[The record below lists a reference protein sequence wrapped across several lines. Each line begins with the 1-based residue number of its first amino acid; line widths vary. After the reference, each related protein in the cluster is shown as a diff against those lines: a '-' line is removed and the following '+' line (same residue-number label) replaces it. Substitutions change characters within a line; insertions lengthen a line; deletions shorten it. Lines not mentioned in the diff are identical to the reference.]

1 MKLQSQQCKGGEQL
15 PKIKNQIKLEFMSVA
30 DNVALARVMVAA
42 FAAQEE
48 MTLTDL
54 EEIKV
59 AVSEAVSNS
68 IIHGYENNPDGLVIL
83 TARLVDGAVEI
94 VVEDRGKGIA
104 DVEQAVQ
111 PSFSTDPDRMG
122 LGFAFMQSLMDEF
135 TVESRVG
142 EGTRVSMVRKV
153 KLGVSA
159 LAEASVTMG
168 G

>member
-1 MKLQSQQCKGGEQL
+1 
-15 PKIKNQIKLEFMSVA
+15 MSVA

-68 IIHGYENNPDGLVIL
+68 IIHGYDNDPNGVVIL
-83 TARLVDGAVEI
+83 TAKLVDHALEI

-104 DVEQAVQ
+104 DIEQAIQ

-122 LGFAFMQSLMDEF
+122 LGFAFMQSLMDDF
-135 TVESRVG
+135 TVESHVG
-142 EGTRVSMVRKV
+142 EGTRVFMVRKV
-153 KLGVSA
+153 KLGASA
-159 LAEASVTMG
+159 LVEASVTMG

>member
-1 MKLQSQQCKGGEQL
+1 
-15 PKIKNQIKLEFMSVA
+15 MSVA

-68 IIHGYENNPDGLVIL
+68 IIHGYDNDPNGVVIL
-83 TARLVDGAVEI
+83 TAKLVDHALEI

-104 DVEQAVQ
+104 DIEQAIQ

-122 LGFAFMQSLMDEF
+122 LGFAFMQSLMDDF
-135 TVESRVG
+135 TVESHVG
-142 EGTRVSMVRKV
+142 EGTRVFMVRKV

-159 LAEASVTMG
+159 LVEASVTMG